1 MPENF
6 SEEQIHKEI
15 AQVKHPFIDCS
26 LIDLGIIKKIIINGN
41 KVSVIIALPFPNIP
55 IKDSLISSVKNP
67 IEKLGGE
74 LDTEVTV
81 MTQEELQN
89 FLNLEKENW
98 KT

>member
-15 AQVKHPFIDCS
+15 AQIKHPFIDCS
-26 LIDLGIIKKIIINGN
+26 LIDLGMIKKVEINES
-41 KVSVIIALPFPNIP
+41 KVKVIFALPFPNIP
-55 IKDSLISSVKNP
+55 IKDSLINSVKNS
-67 IEKLGGE
+67 IEKFGVE
-74 LDTEVTV
+74 LDTELTV